1 MAMSEERK
9 AYQKEYYETNKEAL
23 LEKQRE
29 RNRKHYLANRE
40 KHKAKTQAW
49 QAANPDRA
57 KQLQIEY
64 RERNKDKLAEK
75 RKAIYEAN
83 KPAELL
89 QRRHA
94 KIRKYGITPDEFN
107 EMLNAQ
113 GRVCA
118 ICGTDTPS
126 KKCSTFR
133 IDHCH
138 QTGKV
143 RGLLCMNCNS
153 ALGMFRDNIQ
163 SLQNAIAYLTKSSS
177 GATSTQSSSPS
188 RPLCESED

>member
-29 RNRKHYLANRE
+29 RNRRHYLANRE

-49 QAANPDRA
+49 QAANPERSA
-57 KQLQIEY
+57 QLQREY
-64 RERNKDKLAEK
+64 RERNKDKLAAK
-75 RKAIYEAN
+75 RKEIYEKN
-83 KPAELL
+83 KPAERL

-94 KIRKYGITPDEFN
+94 KIRKYGLTPAEFDA
-107 EMLNAQ
+107 MLDAQ

-118 ICGTDTPS
+118 ICGTDKPS
-126 KKCSTFR
+126 KRDNTFR

-138 QTGKV
+138 KTGNV
-143 RGLLCMNCNS
+143 RGLLCMKCNS
-153 ALGMFRDNIQ
+153 ALGMLQDSIP
-163 SLQNAIAYLTKSSS
+163 SLQKAIEYLTRSSC
-177 GATSTQSSSPS
+177 GATSTPNSSPLKQ
-188 RPLCESED
+188 PCESAD

>member
-1 MAMSEERK
+1 MSEERK

-49 QAANPDRA
+49 QAANPERSA
-57 KQLQIEY
+57 QLQREY
-64 RERNKDKLAEK
+64 RERNKDKLAAK
-75 RKAIYEAN
+75 RKEIYEKN
-83 KPAELL
+83 KPAERL

-94 KIRKYGITPDEFN
+94 KIRKYGLTPAEFDA
-107 EMLNAQ
+107 MLDAQ

-118 ICGTDTPS
+118 ICGTDKPS
-126 KKCSTFR
+126 KRDNTFR

-138 QTGKV
+138 KTGNV
-143 RGLLCMNCNS
+143 RGLLCMKCNS
-153 ALGMFRDNIQ
+153 ALGMLQDSIP
-163 SLQNAIAYLTKSSS
+163 SLQKAIEYLTRSSC
-177 GATSTQSSSPS
+177 GATSTPNSSPLKQ
-188 RPLCESED
+188 PCESAD

>member
-49 QAANPDRA
+49 QAANPERSA
-57 KQLQIEY
+57 QLQREY
-64 RERNKDKLAEK
+64 RERNKEKLAAK
-75 RKAIYEAN
+75 RKEIYEKN
-83 KPAELL
+83 KPAERL

-94 KIRKYGITPDEFN
+94 KIRKYGLTPAEFDA
-107 EMLNAQ
+107 MLDAQ

-118 ICGTDTPS
+118 ICGTDKPS
-126 KKCSTFR
+126 KRDNTFR

-138 QTGKV
+138 KTGNV
-143 RGLLCMNCNS
+143 RGLLCMKCNS
-153 ALGMFRDNIQ
+153 ALGMLQDSIP
-163 SLQNAIAYLTKSSS
+163 SLQKAIEYLTRSSC
-177 GATSTQSSSPS
+177 GATSTPNSSPLKQ
-188 RPLCESED
+188 PCENAD